1 MKSRVIRGIIRPAPQ
16 THAESPRPT
25 PRVAN
30 VRVNVDEDLPR
41 QIVDMLSMKGHQA
54 VSVLGQGWQ
63 GASDDVLWLRI
74 QTGGRW
80 LITGDKGFADLRR
93 HPPGT
98 HAGGILLRPGV
109 ESRAA
114 YLQLAAA
121 AFERLDLDHLA
132 GAVIVVTNR
141 GVRIRR
147 APSS

>member
-1 MKSRVIRGIIRPAPQ
+1 MRVK
-16 THAESPRPT
+16 
-25 PRVAN
+25 
-30 VRVNVDEDLPR
+30 VDEDLPR
-41 QIVDMLSMKGHQA
+41 QIVEMLSMQGHQA

-63 GASDDVLWLRI
+63 GAPDDVLWPRI
-74 QTGGRW
+74 QAEGRW
-80 LITGDKGFADLRR
+80 LITADKGFADLRR

-98 HAGGILLRPGV
+98 HAGVILLRPEV

-114 YLQLAAA
+114 YLRLAAA

-132 GAVIVVTNR
+132 SAVIVVTNR